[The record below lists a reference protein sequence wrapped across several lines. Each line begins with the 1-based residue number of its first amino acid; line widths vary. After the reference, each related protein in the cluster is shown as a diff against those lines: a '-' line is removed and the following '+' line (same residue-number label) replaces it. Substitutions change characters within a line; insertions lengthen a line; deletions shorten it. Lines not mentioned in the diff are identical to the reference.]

1 MVADKF
7 CPVPIGGFRV
17 FHHRLIGFIYLYLG
31 RFYLF
36 IWNVIVSHQFQCRI
50 YRPMSKIT
58 AWILLDMGSRRN
70 YGRGFSQFT
79 SHAAKVSTPLASEL
93 VTKAPRRLKYVAI
106 SAHPFRCVLPTFNRP
121 KSGNS

>member
-79 SHAAKVSTPLASEL
+79 SHAAKVSTPLATEL
-93 VTKAPRRLKYVAI
+93 VPKPPPPPHYAPL
-106 SAHPFRCVLPTFNRP
+106 SHPPFPTVLRTFTPT
-121 KSGNS
+121 